1 MSLLKSRYRN
11 SGAPRKLSQIIKRAR
26 QWRFKCTTWRGR
38 NRIRRFS
45 PYCWRIKLSLKHK
58 GLDFTTIP
66 WRLIEKPAIAPYKSE
81 RVPVIVDNGH
91 GVADSWRIA
100 NYLEDTYSDRPAL
113 FGSKEGRAL
122 ARFYNQW
129 TDSILHVAIAP
140 IVVNDILSHL
150 EPRDREYFRVSREA
164 RLGTTLE
171 SLAADRDRYL
181 AALDQ
186 VLEPLRQTLRAQ
198 PCLAGD
204 TPLYPDFIVFGAFQW
219 ARSISKVPLVQPSDP
234 IDTWRQR
241 LLDAFDGFARRAPGY
256 W

>member
-1 MSLLKSRYRN
+1 MAIQIYDLA
-11 SGAPRKLSQIIKRAR
+11 GAQSD
-26 QWRFKCTTWRGR
+26 
-38 NRIRRFS
+38 RRFS

-66 WRLIEKPAIAPYKSE
+66 WRFTEKPAIAPYKSE

-100 NYLEDTYSDRPAL
+100 NYLEDTYGDRSAL

-129 TDSILHVAIAP
+129 ADVSLHGAIAP
-140 IVVNDILSHL
+140 IVVGDIFRHL
-150 EPRDREYFRVSREA
+150 DARDREYFRTSREA

-181 AALDQ
+181 STLQQ
-186 VLEPLRQTLRAQ
+186 VLEPVRQTLAVQ
-198 PCLAGD
+198 PYLAGD
-204 TPLYPDFIVFGAFQW
+204 APLYPDFIVFGAFQW
-219 ARSISKVPLVQPSDP
+219 ARSISNVPLVQPSDP
-234 IDTWRQR
+234 IDAWRQR
-241 LLDAFDGFARRAPGY
+241 LLDSFDGFARSAPGY